1 VTSYEWHQARRSW
14 SWLVSSREY
23 TNFTYELTTENV
35 VEMAWF
41 VAAVT
46 GLGFDESFGYIEELR
61 NDQALLDHLCR
72 AAVDLRLRRV
82 MDPEPRY
89 GRRATWYAIVRATRP
104 QHNVETGVHK
114 ASAPVCLPARYSETR
129 TRVTMVA

>member
-1 VTSYEWHQARRSW
+1 MKLSPLAPLADFPARARRVTSYEWHQARRSW

-41 VAAVT
+41 VATVT
-46 GLGFDESFGYIEELR
+46 GLGFDQSFRYIEELH

-72 AAVDLRLRRV
+72 AAADLRLRRV
-82 MDPEPRY
+82 MDHEPRY
-89 GRRATWYAIVRATRP
+89 RRRAAV
-104 QHNVETGVHK
+104 
-114 ASAPVCLPARYSETR
+114 
-129 TRVTMVA
+129 